1 MALSPAFIDEHI
13 DRWQRHLTSHF
24 QPHRAKWPSR
34 LFHHSPLDNMIQI
47 LRSGVLR
54 SRCDP
59 LNDRIADVAGEGVI
73 DARIEAHDYVR
84 FYFRPNTPTQYHIEG
99 IKKPADCMA
108 FGARAHAP
116 ILVMLLLKA
125 RDVLSQK
132 DILFSNGNMQSDVVQ
147 TGNSEAFFQ
156 ALPFHHVFHEGST
169 GGVRDI
175 IFHRCAEVLTPSPL
189 PLDENLEAICF
200 RSIPERNTLI
210 HLMGADADRWRSRM
224 WVSEDLR
231 LFQRRFPFVREITLT
246 RSGLV
251 FSINPRHDLAPLDLK
266 VQIRDDRNLVI
277 LDRWY
282 SDLPSVPP
290 QGDRWH
296 IAHEFADGNYLVE
309 LAIEDKLAF
318 KSTLTVGDIIF

>member
-1 MALSPAFIDEHI
+1 MALRPAFIEDHI
-13 DRWQRHLTSHF
+13 GRWERHLTSHF

-34 LFHHSPLDNMIQI
+34 LFHHSPMDNMVQI
-47 LRSGVLR
+47 LRSGMLR
-54 SRCDP
+54 SRSDP

-73 DARIEAHDYVR
+73 DARIEAYNYVR

-99 IKKPADCMA
+99 IKKASDCLA

-116 ILVMLLLKA
+116 ILVMLLLNS
-125 RDVLSQK
+125 RNILSRQDV
-132 DILFSNGNMQSDVVQ
+132 LFSNGNMQSDVVV
-147 TGNSEAFFQ
+147 TGHTEAFFQ
-156 ALPFHHVFHEGST
+156 SIPFHHVFHEGSI

-189 PLDENLEAICF
+189 PLENILEAICF
-200 RSIPERNTLI
+200 RSIPERDTLI
-210 HLMGADADRWRSRM
+210 HLLGADAERWRSRM

-231 LFQRRFPFVREITLT
+231 LFQRRFPFVRDITLT

-266 VQIRDDRNLVI
+266 VQIRDIRGIVL
-277 LDRWY
+277 LDDWY
-282 SDLPSVPP
+282 IDLPSLPP

-296 IAHEFADGNYLVE
+296 IAHEFPDGDYEVQL
-309 LAIEDKLAF
+309 LIEGKLAF
-318 KSTLTVGDIIF
+318 KNILTVGDIIF